1 MKKIDLTINGNK
13 YSVEIGNVQ
22 DNRVE
27 VNVNGTIYEVELS
40 KEIEI
45 PKTPTLVSTV
55 VNKSV
60 KETIPESVE
69 VMATKQIRS
78 PLPGTVLNI
87 LVREGDTVQRGQNL
101 LIIEAMKMENEIK
114 ADSAGIVKK
123 IHVHKGDTISEGQ
136 ILVEIGG

>member
-60 KETIPESVE
+60 KETIPEPVE
-69 VMATKQIRS
+69 VMATKQIR
-78 PLPGTVLNI
+78 
-87 LVREGDTVQRGQNL
+87 
-101 LIIEAMKMENEIK
+101 
-114 ADSAGIVKK
+114 
-123 IHVHKGDTISEGQ
+123 
-136 ILVEIGG
+136 

>member
-1 MKKIDLTINGNK
+1 
-13 YSVEIGNVQ
+13 
-22 DNRVE
+22 
-27 VNVNGTIYEVELS
+27 VELS

-60 KETIPESVE
+60 KETIPEPVE